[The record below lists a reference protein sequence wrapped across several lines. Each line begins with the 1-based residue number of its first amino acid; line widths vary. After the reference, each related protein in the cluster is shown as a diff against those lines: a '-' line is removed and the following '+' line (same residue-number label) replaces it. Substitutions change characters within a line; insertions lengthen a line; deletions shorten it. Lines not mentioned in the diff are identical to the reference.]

1 MLADGSSP
9 GNSCAL
15 KILAVEFLRSA
26 ASVADLPRDPRPQIA
41 MVGRS
46 NVGKSSLINALL
58 RRQAART
65 SAAPGKTRLLNLFA
79 VTVAPMRHEDGVGPE
94 RFYLVDLPG
103 YGYARGG
110 VDSQEEFAILTRE
123 YFACPAAGA
132 GGDHGRPLGPTAVLQ
147 LVDARHPG
155 LPQDLAAHAWLVAQ
169 GRPCAVIATKTDKL
183 KRAELDRAL
192 RAWKTSLNTL
202 VRPVSAASGEGLE
215 DLWKLISKLLT
226 PPAPPKNAETMAPPS

>member
-1 MLADGSSP
+1 M
-9 GNSCAL
+9 
-15 KILAVEFLRSA
+15 EFLRSA
-26 ASVADLPRDPRPQIA
+26 ASVRDLPRDPRPQIA

-58 RRQAART
+58 RQKAART
-65 SAAPGKTRLLNLFA
+65 SAAPGKTRLINLFA
-79 VTVAPMRHEDGVGPE
+79 VTVAPMRHEHGVGPE

-110 VDSQEEFAILTRE
+110 DEAREEFAQLTRE
-123 YFACPAAGA
+123 YFACPAAGTE
-132 GGDHGRPLGPTAVLQ
+132 DGRGEPQGPTAILQ

-155 LPQDLAAHAWLVAQ
+155 LPQDVAAHTWIAAQ
-169 GRPCAVIATKTDKL
+169 GRPCAVVATKTDKL